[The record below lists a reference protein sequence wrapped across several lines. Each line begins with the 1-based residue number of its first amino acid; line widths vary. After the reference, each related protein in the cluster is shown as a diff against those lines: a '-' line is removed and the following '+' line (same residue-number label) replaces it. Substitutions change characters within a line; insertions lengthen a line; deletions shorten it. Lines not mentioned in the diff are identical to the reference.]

1 MLKKLTLMAVCGLYL
16 IALKAQTP
24 ACTPNKLYQDSTSGV
39 YPSPRTSSNPNGGI
53 NKAACLSTAYN
64 FTFTIKVD
72 TTITVSGVT
81 LSLDSVTL
89 ATSGAIQG
97 LPGGLSY
104 ACNPPNCVFKKKT
117 IGCAIIQGIIADT
130 DKVKDYPLIITGKAC
145 VGFLGCVTQ
154 TFGGPNSA
162 FPGDYTITVLPKGSS
177 KCTTP
182 TEEVRQL
189 VTGLKVQPN
198 PASEAI
204 RISFNVQQAGE
215 YIFRIVNLMGA
226 NVIENKTVFVAGE
239 NELSLNIPQLNNGL
253 YFYSLSK
260 DNQTISEKFV
270 VNK

>member
-1 MLKKLTLMAVCGLYL
+1 MLKKLTLIAVCAFYFMT
-16 IALKAQTP
+16 LKAQTP
-24 ACTPNKLYQDSTSGV
+24 ACTPNLLYKDSSSGV
-39 YPSPRTSSNPNGGI
+39 YPSPRTTGNPNGGI

-64 FTFTIKVD
+64 FVFTIKVD
-72 TTITVSGVT
+72 TTITVSSVT

-104 ACNPPNCVFKKKT
+104 ACNPPNCVFKRKT

-130 DKVKDYPLIITGKAC
+130 DKVKDYPLVITGKAC
-145 VGFLGCVTQ
+145 VGFLGCVAQ
-154 TFGGPNSA
+154 TFPSSS
-162 FPGDYTITVLPKGSS
+162 FPGDYTITVLAKGSS

-198 PASEAI
+198 PASDAI

-215 YIFRIVNLMGA
+215 YVFRVINVLGA
-226 NVIENKTVFVAGE
+226 TVIENKTVFVAGE

-253 YFYSLSK
+253 YIYSLSK
-260 DNQTISEKFV
+260 DNQTISEKLV